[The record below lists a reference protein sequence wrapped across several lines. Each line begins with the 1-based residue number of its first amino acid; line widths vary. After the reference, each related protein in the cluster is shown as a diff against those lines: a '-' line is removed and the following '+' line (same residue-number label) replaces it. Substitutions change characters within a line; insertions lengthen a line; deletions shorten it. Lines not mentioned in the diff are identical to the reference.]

1 MQLCRYLTPDGP
13 RAGIVD
19 GDTITDA
26 GDSIF
31 EPVPST
37 TSIPLAGAR
46 LLAPIVAPQKIICIG
61 LNYRDHAAETG
72 AELPAVPLLFAKWA
86 NAIVGPGDDIRLPS
100 ISSMVDYEAELA
112 VVIGRTAS
120 RVSEQD
126 ALSHVFGYTCSNDVS
141 ARDLQ
146 SAEPRWIRGK
156 ALDTFLPI
164 GPWITTAD
172 EIPDP
177 QALDIG
183 CRVNGEVRQS
193 SSTSQMVFG
202 VAELIAFITEAI
214 TLEPG
219 DIIATG
225 TPPGVGVA
233 RTPPTFLADGDE
245 VTIEIEGIG
254 ALTNPVRRANVGMEF
269 R

>member
-1 MQLCRYLTPDGP
+1 M
-13 RAGIVD
+13 I
-19 GDTITDA
+19 
-26 GDSIF
+26 
-31 EPVPST
+31 
-37 TSIPLAGAR
+37 
-46 LLAPIVAPQKIICIG
+46 
-61 LNYRDHAAETG
+61 
-72 AELPAVPLLFAKWA
+72 
-86 NAIVGPGDDIRLPS
+86 
-100 ISSMVDYEAELA
+100 DYEAELA

-126 ALSHVFGYTCSNDVS
+126 ALSYVFGYTCCNDVS

-146 SAEPRWIRGK
+146 MAEPRWIRGK

-177 QALDIG
+177 QALDIS
-183 CRVNGEVRQS
+183 CTVNGEVRQS

-202 VAELIAFITEAI
+202 VAELIAFISEAI

-233 RTPPTFLADGDE
+233 RQPPTFLAAGDE
-245 VTIEIEGIG
+245 VAVHIEHIG
-254 ALTNPVRRANVGMEF
+254 SLTNTMVAG
-269 R
+269 